1 MKRVIVLA
9 LIGLLLVSVALA
21 VGNNVLLT
29 RVYQDARCDGVYDST
44 DIPLGD
50 ATVALV
56 FPDGSFVQQQTRGHG
71 MALFRLSKPATR
83 VALVVLPDSMTP
95 CVAGSDIQEID
106 VTERFQFIQ
115 VGFQPVATGTAGV
128 VLP

>member
-1 MKRVIVLA
+1 MKRMIVLA
-9 LIGLLLVSVALA
+9 LIGLLLASVALA

-29 RVYQDARCDGVYDST
+29 RVYQDARCDGVYDSM
-44 DIPLGD
+44 DVPLSD

-56 FPDGSFVQQQTRGHG
+56 FPDGSFAQQQTQGHG
-71 MALFRLSKPATR
+71 MALFRLSRPTTR
-83 VALVVLPDSMTP
+83 VALVILPDGMTP
-95 CVAGSDIQEID
+95 CVAGSDIQETN
-106 VTERFQFIQ
+106 VTERFQFVQ